1 MDNLEITSKES
12 IPENII
18 GYDLILLIFNSASRI
33 YEQLGSG
40 HAESTYQ
47 KALMYELSLY
57 NISIDIERHLNVVY
71 EDSKGNKHF
80 LTSERIDLYLHK
92 NKFFN
97 SSDIILE
104 LKAVSK
110 TIQEQEIVQI
120 HKYMKQLK
128 KDKIDINFGII
139 INFPQPTSKT
149 TSENINFMITY

>member
-1 MDNLEITSKES
+1 MDNLEIKSKDS
-12 IPENII
+12 IPKNIV
-18 GYDLILLIFNSASRI
+18 GYDLVSLIYNSASRI
-33 YEQLGSG
+33 YGQLGAG

-47 KALMYELSLY
+47 KALMYELSLH

-92 NKFFN
+92 NELFN
-97 SSDIILE
+97 LSDIILE

-110 TIQEQEIVQI
+110 NIQEQEIVQI
-120 HKYMKQLK
+120 NKYIKQLK

-139 INFPQPTSKT
+139 INFPQPTAKS
-149 TSENINFMITY
+149 TSENIHFVITN

>member
-1 MDNLEITSKES
+1 MDNLEIKSKDS

-18 GYDLILLIFNSASRI
+18 GYNLVLLIYNSANRI
-33 YEQLGSG
+33 YEQLGAG

-92 NKFFN
+92 NDFFN
-97 SSDIILE
+97 LSDIILE

-110 TIQEQEIVQI
+110 NIQEQEIVQI
-120 HKYMKQLK
+120 NKYIKQLK
-128 KDKIDINFGII
+128 KDKIDIHFGII

-149 TSENINFMITY
+149 TSEKIHFVITY